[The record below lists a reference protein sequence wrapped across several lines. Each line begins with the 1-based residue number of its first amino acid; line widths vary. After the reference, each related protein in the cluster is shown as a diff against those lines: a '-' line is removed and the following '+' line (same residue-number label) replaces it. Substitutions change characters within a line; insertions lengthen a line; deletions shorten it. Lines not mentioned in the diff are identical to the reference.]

1 MPDAVK
7 AAHYIQ
13 QLDDARCDENWDAV
27 PELIRKV
34 RKHAPDR
41 ACLAL
46 TAETEH
52 AIAKANLQP
61 TPAIDS
67 TTRPAT
73 SASPSGNLD
82 AHLPPLLSA
91 IETETTHPTDSFQ
104 ARVCAG
110 WLLWVLRDY
119 PSALAQL
126 PLSRP
131 LDSSSEHDTPD
142 NNNNTNN
149 NNNNNNNDN
158 DNNNN
163 NPDSLPADAPVAP
176 SGWTKVCAL
185 KAAYLR
191 ANCLARDGR
200 RDGALAA
207 FDAALPTLGS
217 VWAAGPAAGAG
228 ARQQTRY
235 WAELFLTEHCMLAA
249 QALRDGARSLRE
261 ADCLGCFRTWLRYW
275 AAAGA
280 AGAGAGVKSGGAPLP
295 GGYGFRGSVPRR
307 QVWAE
312 YYFALSKIL
321 QGDLPV
327 PTGSFSTVGSRETS
341 ARSQLRSE
349 LKRVEGIYQGLL
361 YGETK
366 FPRADEERAEVEAF
380 VGRMMQNWE
389 ILNGRG
395 WKEPDLGAGGRD
407 SLCHGTLDSLYGA
420 AGKTYHSTA
429 ILRHMFTVHLA
440 VAEFDL
446 AFMAFDSWFELVKKG
461 KARVQKT
468 GHREPALDNDATV
481 LETISA
487 CVAALCRFGSREAA
501 ERAHKLA
508 GELEDMVDK
517 VAGRDADSTDP
528 SDEVPS
534 SILAVAWQSIGLAQ
548 AQWARMTYES
558 EDRSVMQEKAI
569 LCLRK
574 SLSPAFGRAL
584 DARGVFALGLLYA
597 EQRQL
602 PAAIELVKTAL
613 LADTPAAPSQE
624 LRLGPYWRERS
635 LIPLWHVLALMLSA
649 RHEYAMAARA
659 CEGAIE
665 QFKDPHVL
673 FGNRHLN
680 AGYRSEH
687 LNEAAA
693 KYEKAG
699 DGLVDEMDDY
709 EKESLLQIKMTQLAI
724 LELMEG
730 PAVAVNASTE
740 LLTLFPRLFGD
751 PEQKIEL
758 PKPEPPKTGA
768 TTRSFRGSVFGSR
781 SEKAARA
788 RQTVVDS
795 NNNEKLTPIALRPQT
810 THTTQ
815 TLATSV
821 LSPQSSNEAAA
832 DVHSSRRST
841 KSDGRSRN
849 SLRKRDRSGSRKR
862 AVSTGSPPVPSLDK
876 FAAFDQRSLPHYSTP
891 RQTVEPPRDGANHSG
906 AASPPIGGPFTPLLP
921 FVQFSPD
928 HNRRR
933 RKAVLVKVWLG
944 IAGFYRRA
952 GLLENSNKAIAEAQR
967 AAHSLEADAVNE
979 ASGAPPVR
987 EVGWGMEKSVEEVIA
1002 DVWAEKGH
1010 LSAARGRPYQAR
1022 SDFETALMHF
1032 PDHPGAI
1039 VGLSNILLDIYAEKL
1054 LPPPTV
1060 PGLDDGILASAAD
1073 GAITTP
1079 TLAQTNKQDKF
1090 PLLPSVPLG
1099 LGPTNPNPKPNPA
1112 EPNGYPPPPPP
1123 PATSPSSLLGPPLP
1137 RPHKATSLPLND
1149 RLAARDRAYAL
1160 LSGLTKL
1167 GSGWN
1172 CGEAWFALARAYE
1185 ESGQVDKA
1193 RSALWWCVELED
1205 GRGVRGW
1212 EVVVGGGGG
1221 GGGYVL

>member
-46 TAETEH
+46 TAEIEH

-61 TPAIDS
+61 TPSTNS
-67 TTRPAT
+67 TTRPST
-73 SASPSGNLD
+73 SAGVSGVD
-82 AHLPPLLSA
+82 AHLPALLSA
-91 IETETTHPTDSFQ
+91 IETETTHPTDRFQ

-119 PSALAQL
+119 PSALAHL
-126 PLSRP
+126 PPSST
-131 LDSSSEHDTPD
+131 LDNSEHDPLD
-142 NNNNTNN
+142 TNN
-149 NNNNNNNDN
+149 DGV
-158 DNNNN
+158 
-163 NPDSLPADAPVAP
+163 PAEAAAAP
-176 SGWTKVCAL
+176 SEWTKVCAL

-191 ANCLARDGR
+191 ANCLVRDGQR
-200 RDGALAA
+200 EGALAA
-207 FDAALPTLGS
+207 FDAALPALGP
-217 VWAAGPAAGAG
+217 VWAAGPAGT
-228 ARQQTRY
+228 RQQTRY
-235 WAELFLTEHCMLAA
+235 WAELFLTEYCMLAA
-249 QALRDGARSLRE
+249 QALRDGVRSLRE
-261 ADCLGCFRTWLRYW
+261 ADCLACFRTWLRYW
-275 AAAGA
+275 VAAGA
-280 AGAGAGVKSGGAPLP
+280 KGGGATLP

-312 YYFALSKIL
+312 YYFALSEIL
-321 QGDLPV
+321 QGGLPV
-327 PTGSFSTVGSRETS
+327 PTGYSTVVNGETS
-341 ARSQLRSE
+341 ARGQLRSE
-349 LKRVEGIYQGLL
+349 LKRVEAIYQGLL
-361 YGETK
+361 YNETK
-366 FPRADEERAEVEAF
+366 FPRADEERAEVEEF
-380 VGRMMQNWE
+380 VRRMMQNWE

-395 WKEPDLGAGGRD
+395 WKEQDLGAGGRD

-420 AGKTYHSTA
+420 AAKTYHSTA

-468 GHREPALDNDATV
+468 GHREPAMDNDATM

-487 CVAALCRFGSREAA
+487 CIAALCRFGNREAA
-501 ERAHKLA
+501 ERAHKLV
-508 GELEDMVDK
+508 GELEDMVEK
-517 VAGRDADSTDP
+517 AEGRDANSTDHW
-528 SDEVPS
+528 DEVPPS
-534 SILAVAWQSIGLAQ
+534 TLAVAWQSIGLAH

-558 EDRSVMQEKAI
+558 ESRSMIQEKAI
-569 LCLRK
+569 KCLQK
-574 SLSPAFGRAL
+574 SLSPAFGRAF

-613 LADTPAAPSQE
+613 LADTPAMPNQE

-635 LIPLWHVLALMLSA
+635 LIPLWHLLALMLSA
-649 RHEYAMAARA
+649 RQEYVMAARA

-665 QFKDPHVL
+665 QFKDPFVL
-673 FGNRHLN
+673 FGSRHLN

-693 KYEKAG
+693 KDEKAG

-709 EKESLLQIKMTQLAI
+709 EKESILQIKMTQLAI

-751 PEQKIEL
+751 LEERFEL
-758 PKPEPPKTGA
+758 IKAEPPKTGA
-768 TTRSFRGSVFGSR
+768 TSRSFRGSVFGSR
-781 SEKAARA
+781 SDKAARA
-788 RQTVVDS
+788 RQSVVGDS
-795 NNNEKLTPIALRPQT
+795 NNNEKLTTIPSRPQT
-810 THTTQ
+810 THTIQ
-815 TLATSV
+815 SIATAA

-832 DVHSSRRST
+832 DPYSSRRST
-841 KSDGRSRN
+841 KSDDTKRRGRN
-849 SLRKRDRSGSRKR
+849 SLRKRNRSGSRQR
-862 AVSTGSPPVPSLDK
+862 ALSTGSPPVPPLEK
-876 FAAFDQRSLPHYSTP
+876 FAGFDQRNLSPYSAA
-891 RQTVEPPRDGANHSG
+891 RQTVEPSSEDPRRPSSRARDGTNHSEVT
-906 AASPPIGGPFTPLLP
+906 SPQLAGPFTPLLP
-921 FVQFSPD
+921 YVQFSPD

-933 RKAVLVKVWLG
+933 RKAILVKVWLG
-944 IAGFYRRA
+944 IAAFYRRA
-952 GLLENSNKAIAEAQR
+952 GLLEDSNGAIAEAQK
-967 AAHSLEADAVNE
+967 AAHSLETDAVSE
-979 ASGAPPVR
+979 APGAPSVR

-1002 DVWAEKGH
+1002 DVWTEKGH
-1010 LSAARGRPYQAR
+1010 LSVARGRPYEGR
-1022 SDFETALMHF
+1022 SDFEIALTHF

-1039 VGLSNILLDIYAEKL
+1039 VGLSNMLLDIYTEKL
-1054 LPPPTV
+1054 LPPPAV
-1060 PGLDDGILASAAD
+1060 PGLDLGGLSLIDDGIFASATD
-1073 GAITTP
+1073 GTTVISS
-1079 TLAQTNKQDKF
+1079 TAAQTNKQAKF
-1090 PLLPSVPLG
+1090 PLLPSAPLG
-1099 LGPTNPNPKPNPA
+1099 LGPTKPRSEPVTPA
-1112 EPNGYPPPPPP
+1112 EPNGYPPLAPAPPPLQ
-1123 PATSPSSLLGPPLP
+1123 PSSSSFLGPPLP
-1137 RPHKATSLPLND
+1137 PPHKATSLPLND

-1172 CGEAWFALARAYE
+1172 YAEAWFALARAYE

-1212 EVVVGGGGG
+1212 EVVGV